1 MVRMSSSSS
10 RTDHKSRND
19 VLKSRNDVLKS
30 RNEDFLSRDLDLED
44 VDDSEDLYNEERRSS
59 IYLQNH
65 TVKSSDRACDILRVS
80 LGFLTLVKFSKILT
94 EFILRNFFTIV
105 HHCSQKFTF
114 EPTCQFESLHFTL
127 SKFPLGG
134 FNSFKFKLTKL
145 FLYVKVI

>member
-10 RTDHKSRND
+10 RTDLKSRNDIIKSRND

-44 VDDSEDLYNEERRSS
+44 VDDSSEDLYNEERRSS

-80 LGFLTLVKFSKILT
+80 LKVYVVNFEITMKFFLNHCPQKFAILT
-94 EFILRNFFTIV
+94 I
-105 HHCSQKFTF
+105 
-114 EPTCQFESLHFTL
+114 PPPPPPL
-127 SKFPLGG
+127 SIE
-134 FNSFKFKLTKL
+134 T
-145 FLYVKVI
+145 

>member
-10 RTDHKSRND
+10 RTDLKSRND

-44 VDDSEDLYNEERRSS
+44 VDGSEDLYNEERRSS

-80 LGFLTLVKFSKILT
+80 LGF
-94 EFILRNFFTIV
+94 R
-105 HHCSQKFTF
+105 
-114 EPTCQFESLHFTL
+114 
-127 SKFPLGG
+127 
-134 FNSFKFKLTKL
+134 
-145 FLYVKVI
+145 

>member
-10 RTDHKSRND
+10 RTDLKSRNDIIKSRND

-80 LGFLTLVKFSKILT
+80 LKVYMVNFEITMKFLLNHCPQKFAILT
-94 EFILRNFFTIV
+94 IPR
-105 HHCSQKFTF
+105 H
-114 EPTCQFESLHFTL
+114 PPPPPPPL
-127 SKFPLGG
+127 S
-134 FNSFKFKLTKL
+134 
-145 FLYVKVI
+145 IEA